1 MFTKILNSKTMNEY
15 DPAGT
20 VVPCRVIFFF
30 GEGAEDLT
38 DTIQDGWLW
47 KTKFLK

>member
-1 MFTKILNSKTMNEY
+1 MNEY

-20 VVPCRVIFFF
+20 VIPW

-38 DTIQDGWLW
+38 VTIQDGWLW
-47 KTKFLK
+47 KTKCLK